1 MSNIVIGIEG
11 MVGAGKTSICDEL
24 LNLIPNSIFVD
35 GSKIYRALIE
45 ALHMAKDSLKFDEN
59 SQKESPQ
66 NGDIK
71 AKDSASSN
79 EKTTMLDVIN
89 GLKQMAQMAILTPFD
104 LLKKLQVEFKIE
116 DRKTVIYIAGK
127 KVNEEAMK
135 SMQNSIGVS
144 KMANQADNSKLF
156 AFAHQIIQEYSKKF
170 NIIVSARDLVKIYP
184 EMDLHIFITASLE
197 ERVQRRYNQ
206 LKGEYTIDEVRNSV
220 IQRDILHEKSGF
232 NETFDKTVKVD
243 VTGDSSAKESAKK
256 IFDKYISKL
265 LKIA

>member
-1 MSNIVIGIEG
+1 MSNIVIAIEG

-45 ALHMAKDSLKFDEN
+45 ALHMAKDNINSLE
-59 SQKESPQ
+59 
-66 NGDIK
+66 
-71 AKDSASSN
+71 
-79 EKTTMLDVIN
+79 
-89 GLKQMAQMAILTPFD
+89 QMAMLTPFD

-127 KVNEEAMK
+127 KVDEEAMK

-206 LKGEYTIDEVRNSV
+206 LKGEYTIDEVRNSI

-232 NETFDKTVKVD
+232 NETFDKTVKID

>member
-1 MSNIVIGIEG
+1 MNNIVIGIEG

-45 ALHMAKDSLKFDEN
+45 ALHMAKDSLRFDEN
-59 SQKESPQ
+59 S
-66 NGDIK
+66 K
-71 AKDSASSN
+71 AEDAASSN
-79 EKTTMLDVIN
+79 KKPDLFEGIN
-89 GLKQMAQMAILTPFD
+89 SLEQMAMLTPFD

-206 LKGEYTIDEVRNSV
+206 LKGEYTIDEVRNSI

>member
-1 MSNIVIGIEG
+1 MKNIVIGIEG

-45 ALHMAKDSLKFDEN
+45 ALHMAKDSLRFDEN
-59 SQKESPQ
+59 S
-66 NGDIK
+66 K
-71 AKDSASSN
+71 AEDAASSN
-79 EKTTMLDVIN
+79 KKPDLFEGIN
-89 GLKQMAQMAILTPFD
+89 SLEQMAMLTPFD

-127 KVNEEAMK
+127 KVDEEAMK

>member
-1 MSNIVIGIEG
+1 MNNIVVGIEG

-45 ALHMAKDSLKFDEN
+45 ALHMKKDNINSLE
-59 SQKESPQ
+59 
-66 NGDIK
+66 
-71 AKDSASSN
+71 
-79 EKTTMLDVIN
+79 
-89 GLKQMAQMAILTPFD
+89 QMAMLTPFD

-206 LKGEYTIDEVRNSV
+206 LKGEYTIDEVRNSI

>member
-1 MSNIVIGIEG
+1 
-11 MVGAGKTSICDEL
+11 
-24 LNLIPNSIFVD
+24 
-35 GSKIYRALIE
+35 
-45 ALHMAKDSLKFDEN
+45 MAKDNINSLE
-59 SQKESPQ
+59 
-66 NGDIK
+66 
-71 AKDSASSN
+71 
-79 EKTTMLDVIN
+79 
-89 GLKQMAQMAILTPFD
+89 QMAMLTPFD

-243 VTGDSSAKESAKK
+243 VTEDSSAKESAKK

>member
-1 MSNIVIGIEG
+1 MNNIVVGIEG

-79 EKTTMLDVIN
+79 EKATMLDVIN
-89 GLKQMAQMAILTPFD
+89 GLEQMAQMAILTPFD

-127 KVNEEAMK
+127 KVDEEAMK

-144 KMANQADNSKLF
+144 KMANMADNSKLF
-156 AFAHQIIQEYSKKF
+156 TFAYHIVDEYSKKY
-170 NIIVSARDLVKIYP
+170 NLIVSARDLVKIYP
-184 EMDLHIFITASLE
+184 EMNLHIFITASLD
-197 ERVQRRYNQ
+197 ERVKRRYNQ
-206 LKGEYTIDEVRNSV
+206 LDNKYTIEEVRKSV
-220 IQRDILHEKSGF
+220 VERDILHEKSGF
-232 NETFDKTVKVD
+232 NEMSSKTVRID
-243 VTGDSSAKESAKK
+243 VTKDKSAKESAQN
-256 IFDKYISKL
+256 IYEKYIYKL
-265 LKIA
+265 LEK

>member
-45 ALHMAKDSLKFDEN
+45 ALHMAKDNINSLE
-59 SQKESPQ
+59 
-66 NGDIK
+66 
-71 AKDSASSN
+71 
-79 EKTTMLDVIN
+79 
-89 GLKQMAQMAILTPFD
+89 QMAILTPFD

-127 KVNEEAMK
+127 KIDEEAMK

-184 EMDLHIFITASLE
+184 KMDLHIFITASLE

-206 LKGEYTIDEVRNSV
+206 LKGEYTIDEVRNSI

-243 VTGDSSAKESAKK
+243 VTEDSSAKESAKK

-265 LKIA
+265 LND

>member
-1 MSNIVIGIEG
+1 MKNIVIGIEG
-11 MVGAGKTSICDEL
+11 MVGSGKTSICDEL

-45 ALHMAKDSLKFDEN
+45 ALHMAKDSLRFDEN
-59 SQKESPQ
+59 S
-66 NGDIK
+66 K
-71 AKDSASSN
+71 AEDAASSN
-79 EKTTMLDVIN
+79 KKPDLFEGIN
-89 GLKQMAQMAILTPFD
+89 SLEQMAMLTPFD

>member
-1 MSNIVIGIEG
+1 MNNIVVGIEG

-45 ALHMAKDSLKFDEN
+45 ALHMAKDNINSLE
-59 SQKESPQ
+59 
-66 NGDIK
+66 
-71 AKDSASSN
+71 
-79 EKTTMLDVIN
+79 
-89 GLKQMAQMAILTPFD
+89 QMAMLTPFD

-127 KVNEEAMK
+127 KIDEEAMK

-156 AFAHQIIQEYSKKF
+156 VFAHQIIQEYSKKF

-197 ERVQRRYNQ
+197 ERVQRRYYQ

-265 LKIA
+265 LND

>member
-1 MSNIVIGIEG
+1 MNNIVIGIEG

-45 ALHMAKDSLKFDEN
+45 ALHMAKDSLRFDEN
-59 SQKESPQ
+59 SKTE
-66 NGDIK
+66 D
-71 AKDSASSN
+71 AASSN
-79 EKTTMLDVIN
+79 KKPDLFEGIN
-89 GLKQMAQMAILTPFD
+89 SLEQMAMLTPFD

-144 KMANQADNSKLF
+144 KMANQADNSRLF

-206 LKGEYTIDEVRNSV
+206 LKGEYTIDEVRNSI

>member
-45 ALHMAKDSLKFDEN
+45 ALHMAKTSLKFEEDCLEN
-59 SQKESPQ
+59 KELKSE
-66 NGDIK
+66 DT
-71 AKDSASSN
+71 ASSA
-79 EKTTMLDVIN
+79 KKISIFDGIN
-89 GLKQMAQMAILTPFD
+89 SLEQMAMLTPFD

-127 KVNEEAMK
+127 KVDEEAMK

-144 KMANQADNSKLF
+144 KMANMADNSKLF
-156 AFAHQIIQEYSKKF
+156 AFAHQIVQEYSKNF
-170 NIIVSARDLVKIYP
+170 NLIVSARDLVKIYP

-206 LKGEYTIDEVRNSV
+206 LKGKYTIDEVRNSIV
-220 IQRDILHEKSGF
+220 ERDILHEKAGF
-232 NETFDKTVKVD
+232 NETFDKTVKID
-243 VTGDSSAKESAKK
+243 VTEDASAKESAKK
-256 IFDKYISKL
+256 IFDNYINKL

>member
-1 MSNIVIGIEG
+1 MNDIVVGIEG

-45 ALHMAKDSLKFDEN
+45 ALHMAKDNINSLE
-59 SQKESPQ
+59 
-66 NGDIK
+66 
-71 AKDSASSN
+71 
-79 EKTTMLDVIN
+79 
-89 GLKQMAQMAILTPFD
+89 QMAMLTPFD

-127 KVNEEAMK
+127 KIDEEAMK

-206 LKGEYTIDEVRNSV
+206 LKGEYTIDEVRNSI

>member
-1 MSNIVIGIEG
+1 MNNIVVGIEG

-45 ALHMAKDSLKFDEN
+45 ALHMEKDNINSLE
-59 SQKESPQ
+59 
-66 NGDIK
+66 
-71 AKDSASSN
+71 
-79 EKTTMLDVIN
+79 
-89 GLKQMAQMAILTPFD
+89 QMAMLTPFD

-127 KVNEEAMK
+127 KIDEEAMK

>member
-1 MSNIVIGIEG
+1 MKNIVIGIEG

-59 SQKESPQ
+59 SKTE
-66 NGDIK
+66 D
-71 AKDSASSN
+71 AASSN
-79 EKTTMLDVIN
+79 KKPDLFEGIN
-89 GLKQMAQMAILTPFD
+89 SLEQMAMLTPFD

-144 KMANQADNSKLF
+144 KMANQADNSRLF

>member
-24 LNLIPNSIFVD
+24 LKLIPNSIFVD

-45 ALHMAKDSLKFDEN
+45 ALHMAKTSLKFEEDCLEN
-59 SQKESPQ
+59 KELKSE
-66 NGDIK
+66 DT
-71 AKDSASSN
+71 ASSA
-79 EKTTMLDVIN
+79 KKISIFDGIN
-89 GLKQMAQMAILTPFD
+89 SLEQMAMLTPFD

-116 DRKTVIYIAGK
+116 NRKTVIYIAGK
-127 KVNEEAMK
+127 KIDEEAMK

-144 KMANQADNSKLF
+144 KMANMADNSKLF
-156 AFAHQIIQEYSKKF
+156 AFAHQIVQEYSKNF
-170 NIIVSARDLVKIYP
+170 NLIVSARDLVKIYP

-206 LKGEYTIDEVRNSV
+206 LKGKYTIDEVRNSIV
-220 IQRDILHEKSGF
+220 ERDILHEKAGF
-232 NETFDKTVKVD
+232 NETFDKTVKID
-243 VTGDSSAKESAKK
+243 VTEDASAKESAKK
-256 IFDKYISKL
+256 IFDNYINKL

>member
-1 MSNIVIGIEG
+1 MNKITEFIKRLFGKKQPLLNEKNPKRDVIQKNQKEDFIEG
-11 MVGAGKTSICDEL
+11 I
-24 LNLIPNSIFVD
+24 
-35 GSKIYRALIE
+35 
-45 ALHMAKDSLKFDEN
+45 
-59 SQKESPQ
+59 
-66 NGDIK
+66 
-71 AKDSASSN
+71 
-79 EKTTMLDVIN
+79 
-89 GLKQMAQMAILTPFD
+89 
-104 LLKKLQVEFKIE
+104 KIE
-116 DRKTVIYIAGK
+116 DRKTVIYINGN
-127 KVNEEAMK
+127 KVSDDTMK

>member
-45 ALHMAKDSLKFDEN
+45 ALHMAKTSLKFEEDCLEN
-59 SQKESPQ
+59 KELKSE
-66 NGDIK
+66 DT
-71 AKDSASSN
+71 ASSAKKISIF
-79 EKTTMLDVIN
+79 EGIN
-89 GLKQMAQMAILTPFD
+89 SLEQMAMLTPFD

-116 DRKTVIYIAGK
+116 NRKTVIYIAGK
-127 KVNEEAMK
+127 KIDEEAMK

-144 KMANQADNSKLF
+144 KMANMADNSKLF
-156 AFAHQIIQEYSKKF
+156 AFAHQIVQEYSKNF
-170 NIIVSARDLVKIYP
+170 NLIVSARDLVKIYP

-206 LKGEYTIDEVRNSV
+206 LKGKYTIDEVRNSIV
-220 IQRDILHEKSGF
+220 ERDILHEKAGF
-232 NETFDKTVKVD
+232 NETFDKTVKID
-243 VTGDSSAKESAKK
+243 VTEDASAKESAKK
-256 IFDKYISKL
+256 IFDNYINKL

>member
-1 MSNIVIGIEG
+1 MNNIVVGIEG

-45 ALHMAKDSLKFDEN
+45 ALHMAKDNINSLE
-59 SQKESPQ
+59 
-66 NGDIK
+66 
-71 AKDSASSN
+71 
-79 EKTTMLDVIN
+79 
-89 GLKQMAQMAILTPFD
+89 QMAILTPFD

-144 KMANQADNSKLF
+144 KMANQEDNSKLF

-206 LKGEYTIDEVRNSV
+206 LKGEYTIDEVRNSI

>member
-45 ALHMAKDSLKFDEN
+45 ALHMAKDNINSLE
-59 SQKESPQ
+59 
-66 NGDIK
+66 
-71 AKDSASSN
+71 
-79 EKTTMLDVIN
+79 
-89 GLKQMAQMAILTPFD
+89 QMAMLTPFD

-127 KVNEEAMK
+127 KIDEEAMK

-206 LKGEYTIDEVRNSV
+206 LKGEYTIDEVRNSI

-265 LKIA
+265 LND

>member
-1 MSNIVIGIEG
+1 MNNIVVGIEG

-45 ALHMAKDSLKFDEN
+45 ALHMAKDNINSLE
-59 SQKESPQ
+59 
-66 NGDIK
+66 
-71 AKDSASSN
+71 
-79 EKTTMLDVIN
+79 
-89 GLKQMAQMAILTPFD
+89 QMAMLTPFD

-127 KVNEEAMK
+127 KVDEDAMK

>member
-45 ALHMAKDSLKFDEN
+45 ALHMAKDKINSLE
-59 SQKESPQ
+59 
-66 NGDIK
+66 
-71 AKDSASSN
+71 
-79 EKTTMLDVIN
+79 
-89 GLKQMAQMAILTPFD
+89 QMAMLTPFD

-127 KVNEEAMK
+127 KVDEEAMK

-206 LKGEYTIDEVRNSV
+206 LKGEYTIDEVRNSI

-265 LKIA
+265 LND

>member
-1 MSNIVIGIEG
+1 MKNIVIGIEG

-45 ALHMAKDSLKFDEN
+45 ALHMAKDNINSLE
-59 SQKESPQ
+59 
-66 NGDIK
+66 
-71 AKDSASSN
+71 
-79 EKTTMLDVIN
+79 
-89 GLKQMAQMAILTPFD
+89 QMAILTPFD

-127 KVNEEAMK
+127 KIDEEAMK

-206 LKGEYTIDEVRNSV
+206 LKGEYTIDEVRNSI

>member
-45 ALHMAKDSLKFDEN
+45 ALHMAKDSLRFDEN
-59 SQKESPQ
+59 S
-66 NGDIK
+66 K
-71 AKDSASSN
+71 AEDAASSN
-79 EKTTMLDVIN
+79 KKPDLFEGIN
-89 GLKQMAQMAILTPFD
+89 SLEQMAMLTPFD

-127 KVNEEAMK
+127 KVDEEAMK

-197 ERVQRRYNQ
+197 ERVQRRYYQ
-206 LKGEYTIDEVRNSV
+206 LKGEYTIDEVRNSI

>member
-1 MSNIVIGIEG
+1 MNNIVIGIEG

-45 ALHMAKDSLKFDEN
+45 ALHMKKDNINSLE
-59 SQKESPQ
+59 
-66 NGDIK
+66 
-71 AKDSASSN
+71 
-79 EKTTMLDVIN
+79 
-89 GLKQMAQMAILTPFD
+89 QMAMLTPFD

-127 KVNEEAMK
+127 KIDEEAMK

-206 LKGEYTIDEVRNSV
+206 LKGEYTIDEVRNSI

>member
-1 MSNIVIGIEG
+1 MNNIVIGIEG

-45 ALHMAKDSLKFDEN
+45 ALHMAKDSLRFDEN
-59 SQKESPQ
+59 S
-66 NGDIK
+66 K
-71 AKDSASSN
+71 AEDAASSN
-79 EKTTMLDVIN
+79 KKPDLFEGIN
-89 GLKQMAQMAILTPFD
+89 SLEQMAMLTPFD

-127 KVNEEAMK
+127 KVDEEAMK

-206 LKGEYTIDEVRNSV
+206 LKGEYTIDEVRNSI

>member
-45 ALHMAKDSLKFDEN
+45 ALHMAKDSLRFDEN
-59 SQKESPQ
+59 S
-66 NGDIK
+66 K
-71 AKDSASSN
+71 AEDAASSN
-79 EKTTMLDVIN
+79 KKPDLFEGIN
-89 GLKQMAQMAILTPFD
+89 SLEQMAMLTPFD

-206 LKGEYTIDEVRNSV
+206 LKGEYTIDEVRNSI

>member
-1 MSNIVIGIEG
+1 MKNIVIGIEG

-45 ALHMAKDSLKFDEN
+45 ALHMAKDSLRFDEN
-59 SQKESPQ
+59 S
-66 NGDIK
+66 K
-71 AKDSASSN
+71 AEDAASSN
-79 EKTTMLDVIN
+79 KKPNLFEGIN
-89 GLKQMAQMAILTPFD
+89 SLEQMAMLTPFD

-127 KVNEEAMK
+127 KVDEEAMK

-206 LKGEYTIDEVRNSV
+206 LKGEYTIDEVRNSI

-265 LKIA
+265 LND

>member
-45 ALHMAKDSLKFDEN
+45 ALHMAKDNINSLE
-59 SQKESPQ
+59 
-66 NGDIK
+66 
-71 AKDSASSN
+71 
-79 EKTTMLDVIN
+79 
-89 GLKQMAQMAILTPFD
+89 QMAMLTPFD

-127 KVNEEAMK
+127 KVDEEAMK

-197 ERVQRRYNQ
+197 ERVQRRYYQ
-206 LKGEYTIDEVRNSV
+206 LKGEYTIDEVRNSI

>member
-1 MSNIVIGIEG
+1 MKNIVIGIEG
-11 MVGAGKTSICDEL
+11 MVGSGKTSICDDL

-45 ALHMAKDSLKFDEN
+45 ALHMAKDSLRFDEN
-59 SQKESPQ
+59 S
-66 NGDIK
+66 K
-71 AKDSASSN
+71 AEDAASSN
-79 EKTTMLDVIN
+79 KKPDLFEGIN
-89 GLKQMAQMAILTPFD
+89 SLEQMAMLTPFD

>member
-1 MSNIVIGIEG
+1 MNNIVVGIEG

-45 ALHMAKDSLKFDEN
+45 ALHMAKDSLRFDEN
-59 SQKESPQ
+59 S
-66 NGDIK
+66 K
-71 AKDSASSN
+71 AEDAASSN
-79 EKTTMLDVIN
+79 KKPDLFEGIN
-89 GLKQMAQMAILTPFD
+89 SLEQMAMLTPFD

>member
-1 MSNIVIGIEG
+1 MKNIVIGIEG

-45 ALHMAKDSLKFDEN
+45 ALHMAKDSLRFDEN
-59 SQKESPQ
+59 S
-66 NGDIK
+66 K
-71 AKDSASSN
+71 AEDAASSN
-79 EKTTMLDVIN
+79 KKPDLFEGIN
-89 GLKQMAQMAILTPFD
+89 SLEQMAMLTPFD

-144 KMANQADNSKLF
+144 KMSNQADNSKLF

-265 LKIA
+265 LKTA

>member
-1 MSNIVIGIEG
+1 
-11 MVGAGKTSICDEL
+11 MVGSGKTSICDEL

-45 ALHMAKDSLKFDEN
+45 ALHMAKDSLRFDEN
-59 SQKESPQ
+59 S
-66 NGDIK
+66 K
-71 AKDSASSN
+71 AEDAASSN
-79 EKTTMLDVIN
+79 KKPDLFEGIN
-89 GLKQMAQMAILTPFD
+89 SLEQMAILTPFD

-127 KVNEEAMK
+127 KVDEEAMK

-206 LKGEYTIDEVRNSV
+206 LKGEYTIDEVRNSI

>member
-45 ALHMAKDSLKFDEN
+45 ALHMAKDNINSLE
-59 SQKESPQ
+59 
-66 NGDIK
+66 
-71 AKDSASSN
+71 
-79 EKTTMLDVIN
+79 
-89 GLKQMAQMAILTPFD
+89 QMAMLTPFD

-127 KVNEEAMK
+127 KVDEEAMK

>member
-1 MSNIVIGIEG
+1 MKNIVIGIEG

-45 ALHMAKDSLKFDEN
+45 ALHMAKDNINSLE
-59 SQKESPQ
+59 
-66 NGDIK
+66 
-71 AKDSASSN
+71 
-79 EKTTMLDVIN
+79 
-89 GLKQMAQMAILTPFD
+89 QMAILTPFD

-127 KVNEEAMK
+127 KVDEEAMK

-206 LKGEYTIDEVRNSV
+206 LKGEYTIDEVRNSI

>member
-1 MSNIVIGIEG
+1 MNNIVIGIEG

-45 ALHMAKDSLKFDEN
+45 ALHMAKDNINSLE
-59 SQKESPQ
+59 
-66 NGDIK
+66 
-71 AKDSASSN
+71 
-79 EKTTMLDVIN
+79 
-89 GLKQMAQMAILTPFD
+89 QMAILTPFD

-127 KVNEEAMK
+127 KVDEEAMK